1 MKTGITEK
9 SHAFKWR
16 AGPQWG
22 IAYRLDDHSSLP
34 QRGMTHPLG
43 MLIHI
48 NMPASMTHSRKE
60 AAV

>member
-1 MKTGITEK
+1 MKT
-9 SHAFKWR
+9 
-16 AGPQWG
+16 Q
-22 IAYRLDDHSSLP
+22 
-34 QRGMTHPLG
+34 MTLTLKKIEWAIEPTRNGDQSPPRHRMTRSLG